1 VDQVRRGA
9 SGGEGPGSFPLLTEG
24 KRGTKSPS
32 GPPAA
37 VDTFGFSFD
46 VDEVNYEGGQVFFSG
61 YNSPDEVMTCRQAL
75 PGGGFVSTSDARRGN
90 GYVRAWVEA
99 SMPKRVL
106 DSNVEALGVDEA
118 LEAGR
123 EAFREATYFVR
134 PVMGQHFENS
144 GIVRLDGVRDFDGV
158 ASVNELLNG
167 LAAAP
172 RLSRL
177 KVRRFQDPARSAAES
192 LRVGPKA
199 WNGQLYDKHA
209 ETNGEAEEGRLRSE
223 FRMHLDQLTNERAKR
238 EGFMMRRVCDVTE
251 EKVQRLTRSTFQLCA
266 FDREVVGKASMS
278 EKVFGCSW
286 LSTKE
291 QAGLWAY
298 LTAPTFAKRFDRK
311 TLRKYRRFA
320 EQLGVTMAA
329 ADEEM
334 PDVRVALD
342 FDSGTEVVR
351 VA

>member
-1 VDQVRRGA
+1 MDQARRGSGSGTG
-9 SGGEGPGSFPLLTEG
+9 SGGFPLLTEG
-24 KRGTKSPS
+24 KVHTKCAV
-32 GPPAA
+32 GPQAA
-37 VDTFGFSFD
+37 VDTFGFSFA
-46 VDEVNYEGGQVFFSG
+46 VDECNYEGGQVSFLG
-61 YNSPDEVMTCRQAL
+61 YQSPDEVMSCRQAL
-75 PGGGFVSTSDARRGN
+75 PGGGFVAFSDARKGN

-99 SMPKRVL
+99 SMPKRVQE
-106 DSNVEALGVDEA
+106 DNVEALGVEEA

-123 EAFREATYFVR
+123 EAYREAQFFVR
-134 PVMGQHFENS
+134 PVIGQHYEKA
-144 GIVRLDGVRDFDGV
+144 GIVRIDGVRDFDGV

-177 KVRRFQDPARSAAES
+177 KVRRFQDAARNAAES

-209 ETNGEAEEGRLRSE
+209 ETKGEAAEGRLRSE
-223 FRMHLDQLTNERAKR
+223 FRMHRDQLESQRARKD
-238 EGFMMRRVCDVTE
+238 GFMMRHVCDITE
-251 EKVQRLTRSTFQLCA
+251 EKVQRMTRSTFSLCA

-278 EKVFGCSW
+278 EKVFGCEW

-291 QAGLWAY
+291 QTGLWAY
-298 LTAPTFAKRFDRK
+298 LTAPTYSARFSRN
-311 TLRKYRRFA
+311 TARKYRQLA
-320 EQLGVTMAA
+320 ERLGVTMAA
-329 ADEEM
+329 AEEEM
-334 PDVRVALD
+334 PDVRVSLD